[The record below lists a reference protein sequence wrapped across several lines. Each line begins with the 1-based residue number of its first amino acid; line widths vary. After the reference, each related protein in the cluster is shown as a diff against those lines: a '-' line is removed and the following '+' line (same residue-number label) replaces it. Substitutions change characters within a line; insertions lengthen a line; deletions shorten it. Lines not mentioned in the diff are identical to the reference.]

1 MHHHIELHELILAI
15 VIVLILV
22 LLLIITVLAYSF
34 YSYRILHNRQSWRQ
48 IIEYKIM
55 ETIVGSDENDERD
68 KEFAKHLKEPSFRA
82 LFLDVLVDSD
92 RKFSGGA
99 KQSINRLFHDFK
111 LEEEAWRKLRHRKAY
126 LVAGGVQELAAMNVE
141 AAIPEITA
149 KLTDSRT
156 AVYQEAQYAIVS
168 FKGYEGLGF
177 LDHFDRS
184 LSDWQ
189 QLRLLYSIQDIPES
203 SDLHVDTW
211 LKSSND
217 SVVIFTLRLIRKF
230 RLMTFYTGVFNLL
243 DHQSPKVRVQA
254 IRTLQSI
261 ENSATI
267 QQFISIFDQQPIE
280 VQNEI
285 LKAMKVARSREC
297 ECFLKDQL
305 WNHTAVSIKISAA
318 EVLVVLGEEQYLR
331 DISQSEDTYD
341 ELIQIIKHALQEKKC

>member
-1 MHHHIELHELILAI
+1 MHHHIQLHELILAI

-55 ETIVGSDENDERD
+55 ETIVGSDDSDDRD
-68 KEFAKHLKEPSFRA
+68 REFAEHLKEPSFRA

-111 LEEEAWRKLRHRKAY
+111 LEDEAWRKLRHRRAY

-141 AAIPEITA
+141 QAIPEITD
-149 KLTDSRT
+149 KLNDPRT

-177 LDHFDRS
+177 LEYFDRP

-189 QLRLLYSIQDIPES
+189 QLRLLYSIHDIPES

-211 LKSSND
+211 IKSTND
-217 SVVIFTLRLIRKF
+217 TVVVFTLRLIRKF
-230 RLMTFYTGVFNLL
+230 RLMTFYTEVFHLL
-243 DHQSPKVRVQA
+243 NHSSTKVRVQA
-254 IRTLQSI
+254 IRTLQAI
-261 ENSATI
+261 ENSTTI
-267 QQFISIFDQQPIE
+267 QQFMSIFGQQPIE

-285 LKAMKVARSREC
+285 LKAMKVAKSREC
-297 ECFLKDQL
+297 ERFLKDQL

-331 DISQSEDTYD
+331 DISQNEDTYD

>member
-177 LDHFDRS
+177 LDHFDRP

-305 WNHTAVSIKISAA
+305 WNHIAVSIKISAA

>member
-1 MHHHIELHELILAI
+1 MHHHIALHELILAI

-82 LFLDVLVDSD
+82 LFLDVLVNSD

-177 LDHFDRS
+177 LDHFDRP

-254 IRTLQSI
+254 IRTLQAI

-267 QQFISIFDQQPIE
+267 QQFMSIFDQQPIE

>member
-15 VIVLILV
+15 VVVLILV
-22 LLLIITVLAYSF
+22 LLLIITVLGYSF

-55 ETIVGSDENDERD
+55 ETIVGGDENSDRD
-68 KEFAKHLKEPSFRA
+68 REFAEYLKEPSFRA

-111 LEEEAWRKLRHRKAY
+111 LEDEAWRKLRHRKAY

-141 AAIPEITA
+141 PAIPEITA
-149 KLTDSRT
+149 KLNDPRT

-177 LDHFDRS
+177 LDHFDRP

-189 QLRLLYSIQDIPES
+189 QLRLLFSIHEIPELS
-203 SDLHVDTW
+203 ELHVDTW

-230 RLMTFYTGVFNLL
+230 RLMTFYTEVFNLL
-243 DHQSPKVRVQA
+243 DHPSTKVRIQA
-254 IRTLQSI
+254 IRTLQAI
-261 ENSATI
+261 ENSGTI
-267 QQFISIFDQQPIE
+267 QQFIQNFDLQPIE
-280 VQNEI
+280 VQIEI
-285 LKAMKVARSREC
+285 LKAMKIAKSRES
-297 ECFLKDQL
+297 EHFLKDQL
-305 WNHTAVSIKISAA
+305 WDHTQVSIKISAA

-331 DISQSEDTYD
+331 EISQREDTYD
-341 ELIQIIKHALQEKKC
+341 ELTQIIKHALQEKKC

>member
-55 ETIVGSDENDERD
+55 ETIVGSDESDERD
-68 KEFAKHLKEPSFRA
+68 REFAKHLKEPSFRA

-111 LEEEAWRKLRHRKAY
+111 LEDEAWRKLRHRRAY
-126 LVAGGVQELAAMNVE
+126 MVAGGVQELAAMNVE
-141 AAIPEITA
+141 QAIPEITN
-149 KLTDSRT
+149 KLNDPRT

-168 FKGYEGLGF
+168 YKGYEGLGF
-177 LDHFDRS
+177 LEHFDRP

-189 QLRLLYSIQDIPES
+189 QLRLLYSIHDIPES
-203 SDLHVDTW
+203 SDLQVDTW
-211 LKSSND
+211 IKSTND
-217 SVVIFTLRLIRKF
+217 TVVVFTLRLIRKF
-230 RLMTFYTGVFNLL
+230 RLMTCYTEVFHLL
-243 DHQSPKVRVQA
+243 NHSSTKVRVQA
-254 IRTLQSI
+254 IRTLQAI
-261 ENSATI
+261 ENSTTI
-267 QQFISIFDQQPIE
+267 QQFMSIFDQQPIE

-285 LKAMKVARSREC
+285 LKAMKVAKSREC
-297 ECFLKDQL
+297 ERFLKDQL

>member
-1 MHHHIELHELILAI
+1 MYHHIALHELILAI

-22 LLLIITVLAYSF
+22 LLLIITVLGYSF
-34 YSYRILHNRQSWRQ
+34 YSYRILHNKQSWRE

-55 ETIVGSDENDERD
+55 ETIVGNDDRSDSD

-99 KQSINRLFHDFK
+99 KQSINRLFRDFE
-111 LEEEAWRKLRHRKAY
+111 LEDEAWRKLRHRSGY

-141 AAIPEITA
+141 AAIPEIMA
-149 KLTDSRT
+149 KLNDPRT

-177 LDHFDRS
+177 LEHFDKP

-189 QLRLLYSIQDIPES
+189 QLRLLYSIHDIPEQ
-203 SDLHVDTW
+203 SDLQVDHWINST
-211 LKSSND
+211 ND

-230 RLMTFYTGVFNLL
+230 RLMTLYTAVHNLL
-243 DHQSPKVRVQA
+243 AHPSTMVRVQA
-254 IRTLQSI
+254 VRTLQAI
-261 ENSATI
+261 EHRGTI
-267 QQFISIFDQQPIE
+267 QQFIQSFDLQPLA

-285 LKAMKVARSREC
+285 LKAMKIAKSKES
-297 ECFLKDQL
+297 EHFLKELL
-305 WNHTAVSIKISAA
+305 WNHPQVSIKISAA
-318 EVLVVLGEEQYLR
+318 EVLVVLGEEYYLQEV
-331 DISQSEDTYD
+331 SQAGDTYD
-341 ELIQIIKHALQEKKC
+341 ELRRIIKHALQEKKC

>member
-22 LLLIITVLAYSF
+22 LLLIITVLGYSF

-48 IIEYKIM
+48 IIEYKIL
-55 ETIVGSDENDERD
+55 ETIVGSDESNDRD
-68 KEFAKHLKEPSFRA
+68 REFAKHLQEPSFRA

-92 RKFSGGA
+92 RKFSGAA

-111 LEEEAWRKLRHRKAY
+111 LEAEAWRKLQHRKAY

-141 AAIPEITA
+141 QAIPEITD
-149 KLTDSRT
+149 KLNDPRT

-177 LDHFDRS
+177 LEHFSRP

-189 QLRLLYSIQDIPES
+189 QLRLLYSIHDIPER

-211 LKSSND
+211 LKSTND

-230 RLMTFYTGVFNLL
+230 RLMTCYTEVFHLL
-243 DHQSPKVRVQA
+243 DHQSTKVRVQA
-254 IRTLQSI
+254 IRTLQAI
-261 ENSATI
+261 ENSTTI

-280 VQNEI
+280 AQNEI

-297 ECFLKDQL
+297 ERFLKDQL
-305 WNHTAVSIKISAA
+305 WNHSEVSIKISAA
-318 EVLVVLGEEQYLR
+318 EVLVVLGEMQYLH
-331 DISQSEDTYD
+331 DISQNEDTYD
-341 ELIQIIKHALQEKKC
+341 ELKQIIKHALQEKKC

>member
-1 MHHHIELHELILAI
+1 MYHHIALHELILAI

-22 LLLIITVLAYSF
+22 LLLIITVLGYSF
-34 YSYRILHNRQSWRQ
+34 YSYRILHNKQSWRE

-55 ETIVGSDENDERD
+55 ETIVGNDDRSDSD

-99 KQSINRLFHDFK
+99 KQSINRLFRDFE
-111 LEEEAWRKLRHRKAY
+111 LEDEAWRKLRHRSGY

-141 AAIPEITA
+141 AAIPEIMA
-149 KLTDSRT
+149 KLNDPRT

-177 LDHFDRS
+177 LEHFDKP

-189 QLRLLYSIQDIPES
+189 QLRLLYSIHDIPEQ
-203 SDLHVDTW
+203 SDLQVDHWINST
-211 LKSSND
+211 ND

-230 RLMTFYTGVFNLL
+230 RLMTLYTAVHNLL
-243 DHQSPKVRVQA
+243 AHPSTMVRVQA
-254 IRTLQSI
+254 VRTLQAI
-261 ENSATI
+261 EHRGTI
-267 QQFISIFDQQPIE
+267 QQFIQSFDLQPLA

-285 LKAMKVARSREC
+285 LKAMKIAKSKES
-297 ECFLKDQL
+297 EHFLKELL
-305 WNHTAVSIKISAA
+305 WNHPQVSIKISAA
-318 EVLVVLGEEQYLR
+318 EVLVVLGEEHYLQEV
-331 DISQSEDTYD
+331 SQAGDTYD
-341 ELIQIIKHALQEKKC
+341 ELRRIIKHALQEKKC

>member
-1 MHHHIELHELILAI
+1 
-15 VIVLILV
+15 
-22 LLLIITVLAYSF
+22 
-34 YSYRILHNRQSWRQ
+34 
-48 IIEYKIM
+48 
-55 ETIVGSDENDERD
+55 
-68 KEFAKHLKEPSFRA
+68 
-82 LFLDVLVDSD
+82 
-92 RKFSGGA
+92 
-99 KQSINRLFHDFK
+99 
-111 LEEEAWRKLRHRKAY
+111 
-126 LVAGGVQELAAMNVE
+126 MNVE
-141 AAIPEITA
+141 SAIPEITA
-149 KLTDSRT
+149 KLNDSRT
-156 AVYQEAQYAIVS
+156 AVYQEAQYAIVT

-177 LDHFDRS
+177 LDHFDRP

-243 DHQSPKVRVQA
+243 DQQSPKVRVQA

>member
-34 YSYRILHNRQSWRQ
+34 YSYRILHNRHSWRQ

-55 ETIVGSDENDERD
+55 ETIVGSDESDDRD
-68 KEFAKHLKEPSFRA
+68 REFAEHLKEPSFRA

-111 LEEEAWRKLRHRKAY
+111 LEDEAWRKLRHRRAY

-141 AAIPEITA
+141 QAIPEITD
-149 KLTDSRT
+149 KLNDPRT

-177 LDHFDRS
+177 LEHFDRP

-189 QLRLLYSIQDIPES
+189 QLRLLYSIHDIPES
-203 SDLHVDTW
+203 SDLHIDTW
-211 LKSSND
+211 IKSTND
-217 SVVIFTLRLIRKF
+217 TVVVFTLRLIRKF
-230 RLMTFYTGVFNLL
+230 RLMTCYTEVFHLL
-243 DHQSPKVRVQA
+243 SYSSTKVRIQA
-254 IRTLQSI
+254 IRTLQAI
-261 ENSATI
+261 ENSTTI
-267 QQFISIFDQQPIE
+267 QQFMSIFDQQPIE

-297 ECFLKDQL
+297 VRFLKDQL
-305 WNHTAVSIKISAA
+305 WNHIAVSIKISAA

-331 DISQSEDTYD
+331 DISQNEDTYD